1 MNKEVNE
8 GIFRNLGASNHS
20 NGTREENDF
29 YATDPLAMEL
39 LLKKEKFD
47 KNIWECACG
56 QLHLSKV
63 LEEHGYTVRNS
74 DLVKRIDNVEQLDF
88 LSEENKTK
96 WHGDI
101 ITNPPFKYAQEFV
114 EKSLEIIDDG
124 NKIAFF
130 LRLQFLEG
138 KRRKELFKKYPPK
151 FVYVFS
157 GRVNCAKNGD
167 FSTYQS
173 SAMSYAWFVWEK
185 GYKGDTIVKWIN

>member
-1 MNKEVNE
+1 MSKEGKE
-8 GIFRNLGASNHS
+8 AIFRNLGASNHS
-20 NGTREENDF
+20 KEIREENDF

-39 LLKKEKFD
+39 LLKEEEFNKD
-47 KNIWECACG
+47 IWECACG

-74 DLVKRIDNVEQLDF
+74 DLVQRVDNVEQLDF

-101 ITNPPFKYAQEFV
+101 ITNPPFKFAQEFV
-114 EKSLEIIDDG
+114 EKSLELIEDG

-138 KRRKELFKKYPPK
+138 KRRKELFKKY
-151 FVYVFS
+151 
-157 GRVNCAKNGD
+157 
-167 FSTYQS
+167 Q
-173 SAMSYAWFVWEK
+173 
-185 GYKGDTIVKWIN
+185 